1 MKTHTALGISLMAA
15 LAMLVSSQTAF
26 AARIAGQQC
35 AGMVSK
41 QKNPK
46 TGEITRSCR
55 TAGGSIASEKSK

>member
-1 MKTHTALGISLMAA
+1 MKTFTKLGISLMTA
-15 LAMLVSSQTAF
+15 LALIVSSQMAF

-55 TAGGSIASEKSK
+55 TADGRIATEKAR